1 MTSNHMARMNLHS
14 FARLVFASLSLASHS
29 LAFSAV
35 LMTPTL
41 MAQEPKPLRI
51 ATLNAALNRKQ
62 AGDLVA
68 DLKQGDKQ
76 ALKIAQIILKISP
89 DILLVNEIDCD
100 ANAPELFLDTYLNT
114 PSNTHPWKYFYTATV
129 NTGVDSQ
136 LDLDGNGKLHEPNDA
151 WGFGTFPGQYGMAI
165 YSRYPIALDAVRT
178 FQNFLWSEMPSALQP
193 PNYYP
198 ENIWKQLRLSSKS
211 HWDVPVRIENQI
223 IHILASHPTPPVF
236 DGPEDRN
243 GRRNH
248 DEVRLFLDYI
258 STPNNSDYIVDD
270 QGQRGGLP
278 ENAHFAI
285 LGDLNADPVDGDGQ
299 SDAIRKLLTHPRVAQ
314 YPTPTS
320 TGAVQ
325 AAESSGGANAKQ
337 KGNPAQ
343 DTGDF
348 NDKNPGNLRI
358 DYVLPSATLRVVDQG
373 VYWPSSTQS
382 KEENELVQAS
392 DHRLVWVDVLWK

>member
-1 MTSNHMARMNLHS
+1 MIPNVMKPVQLLAL
-14 FARLVFASLSLASHS
+14 ALLS
-29 LAFSAV
+29 V

-41 MAQEPKPLRI
+41 VAQEPKPLRI
-51 ATLNAALNRKQ
+51 ATFNAALNRKQ

-68 DLKQGDKQ
+68 GLNRGDEQ
-76 ALKIAQIILKISP
+76 ALKIAQIIQKISP

-100 ANAPELFLDTYLNT
+100 ANGPELFLDKYLNT
-114 PSNTHPWKYFYTATV
+114 PSNTKPWKYFYTAPV

-165 YSRYPIALDAVRT
+165 YSRYPIDHEAVRT
-178 FQNFLWSEMPSALQP
+178 FQNFLWSEMPNALKP
-193 PNYYP
+193 ADYYP

-211 HWDVPVRIENQI
+211 HWDVPIRVENQT

-258 STPNNSDYIVDD
+258 SNPPNSDYIIDD
-270 QGQRGGLP
+270 QSRRGGLP

-285 LGDLNADPVDGDGQ
+285 LGDLNADPIDGDGK
-299 SDAIRKLLTHPRVAQ
+299 SDAIRQLLAHARVAQ

-358 DYVLPSATLRVVDQG
+358 DYVLPSANFRVVDQG
-373 VYWPSSTQS
+373 VYWPSSVQS

>member
-1 MTSNHMARMNLHS
+1 MTPNHMSLLKLPS
-14 FARLVFASLSLASHS
+14 FALLSFAF
-29 LAFSAV
+29 FSV
-35 LMTPTL
+35 LMTPTS

-68 DLKQGDKQ
+68 DLNRGDEQ
-76 ALKIAQIILKISP
+76 ARKIAQIIQKISP
-89 DILLVNEIDCD
+89 DILLVNELDCD
-100 ANAPELFLDTYLNT
+100 ANGPELFLEKYLNT
-114 PSNTHPWKYFYTATV
+114 PSNTRPWKYFYTASV

-165 YSRYPIALDAVRT
+165 YSRYPIELDAVRT
-178 FQNFLWSEMPSALQP
+178 FQNFLWSEMPNALQP
-193 PNYYP
+193 PDYYP
-198 ENIWKQLRLSSKS
+198 ENIWKKLRLSSKS
-211 HWDVPVRIENQI
+211 HWDVPVRIENQT

-258 STPNNSDYIVDD
+258 SNPADSHYIVDD
-270 QGQRGGLP
+270 QGRRGGLP

-299 SDAIRKLLTHPRVAQ
+299 SDAIRKLLSHPRVAQ

-337 KGNPAQ
+337 KGNPAH

-373 VYWPSSTQS
+373 VYWPSSSQS